1 MITERD
7 TGYAAVHW
15 AFDDEVTRVFDDML
29 ERSIPE
35 YRTMRDAVV
44 TISSRFIAAESLVLD
59 LGTSRGEMIA
69 TLAQEHSGTSGI
81 MWRGFEISP
90 PMLDAARTRF
100 QSNIANGS
108 VEIITHD
115 LRDGLD
121 WQDADLITS
130 ILTIMF
136 VPVECRQAL
145 LKGIYDSLK
154 PGGGFIMVEKLLGH
168 DANLDNIFT
177 DAYYTFKSNSGYTV
191 EEIDRKRLS
200 LQGVLVPMTAQN
212 NIDALKSAGFTSV
225 DCFWRWMNFA
235 GFIAIK

>member
-154 PGGGFIMVEKLLGH
+154 AGGGFIMVEKLLGH

>member
-1 MITERD
+1 MTTERD

-15 AFDDEVTRVFDDML
+15 AFDDEVTRVFDDMM
-29 ERSIPE
+29 ERSIPG
-35 YRTMRDAVV
+35 YQTMRDAVT
-44 TISSRFIAAESLVLD
+44 TISSRFITAGSLVLD

-69 TLAQEHSGTSGI
+69 ALARAHTGTPGI
-81 MWRGFEISP
+81 MWRGFEISE

-100 QSNIANGS
+100 QSNIADDS
-108 VEIITHD
+108 VQIIMHD

-121 WQDADLITS
+121 WQDADFITA

-136 VPVECRQAL
+136 VPMECRQTL

-154 PGGGFIMVEKLLGH
+154 PGGSFIMVEKLLGH
-168 DANLDNIFT
+168 DANLDNILT
-177 DAYYTFKSNSGYTV
+177 DAYYTFKSNSGYTD